1 MYLLFFTILTFL
13 PDFPHCCRPSDFAK
27 VGEKTGALND
37 YLLKFIQKM
46 PTYQFLTALP
56 QILSRIAHPSKSVQD
71 CQDEIILLVL
81 KAYPQQSLWHLMAV
95 AKSTSKARKSRV
107 HTIFS
112 KLKSSGPQQEMLRK
126 IQHAEK
132 LTDGFMN
139 LCDFPAPKEIM
150 KLSMT
155 RDFRSLYTLVA
166 DSNVATIIPLQSSLI
181 PTLPT
186 SETKEAHRPFVQDLP
201 IMNGILS
208 VLFLNI

>member
-1 MYLLFFTILTFL
+1 MYLLFYHFNFS
-13 PDFPHCCRPSDFAK
+13 PRFPRCCRPSDFAK
-27 VGEKTGALND
+27 VGEKTGLFND
-37 YLLKFIQKM
+37 HLLKYIQKV

-71 CQDEIILLVL
+71 CQDAIILLVL
-81 KAYPQQSLWHLMAV
+81 RAYPQQSLWHLMAV
-95 AKSTSKARKSRV
+95 AKSTARARKSRV
-107 HTIFS
+107 HTIFA
-112 KLKSSGPQQEMLRK
+112 KLKSSGAQQEMLRK

-139 LCDFPAPKEIM
+139 LCDFPVPKEIT
-150 KLSMT
+150 KLSMS

-186 SETKEAHRPFVQDLP
+186 SDTKEAHRPFVQDLP
-201 IMNGILS
+201 IMNGIFS
-208 VLFLNI
+208 VISLNL